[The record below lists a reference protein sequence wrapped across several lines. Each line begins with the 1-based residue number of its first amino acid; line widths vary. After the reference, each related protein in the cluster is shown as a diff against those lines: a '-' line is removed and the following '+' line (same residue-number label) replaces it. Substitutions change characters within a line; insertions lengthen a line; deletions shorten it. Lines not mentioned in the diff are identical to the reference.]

1 MVELSLFKEKHGRNP
16 AVSLAEPIVKS
27 EFKIE
32 SIFSKGRVETKE
44 TSTQTDASTDGVANE
59 IRLKPES
66 ALTLSGGGRFDVRE
80 DDSDSD
86 HEERMAAEMAIAA
99 EEDDDEDDDNDS
111 GSGELKIDESVDG
124 GGCGIDDDVDADAS
138 VGGGDGMNLG
148 DEKRAPVG
156 KEWGPNSF
164 SSTFTCHFCDEAFRK
179 DYKLKLHLMLNHK
192 HEPAEEMAK
201 AKEVLTKSK
210 LDGCVHKCALCGSKY
225 NSVANFTRHIK
236 DVHQISRAEY
246 REQYGSSEV
255 QFVIFTFTFSTP
267 K

>member
-1 MVELSLFKEKHGRNP
+1 
-16 AVSLAEPIVKS
+16 
-27 EFKIE
+27 
-32 SIFSKGRVETKE
+32 
-44 TSTQTDASTDGVANE
+44 
-59 IRLKPES
+59 
-66 ALTLSGGGRFDVRE
+66 
-80 DDSDSD
+80 
-86 HEERMAAEMAIAA
+86 MAIAA
-99 EEDDDEDDDNDS
+99 EDDDDDDS
-111 GSGELKIDESVDG
+111 GSGELKIDESVG
-124 GGCGIDDDVDADAS
+124 GGDDMDDDDD
-138 VGGGDGMNLG
+138 DGMNLG

-236 DVHQISRAEY
+236 DVHQISRADY
-246 REQYGSSEV
+246 RDQYGSSEV
-255 QFVIFTFTFSTP
+255 RTDTHISLLYLCSDSFMAFDLKMLSQLNQF
-267 K
+267 